1 MKNACRL
8 DEENGRETMCGR
20 FYIDDETVREI
31 EKIAG
36 RIERKNAKMGDV
48 HPSEPALVL
57 RADQDSMVADVLKWG
72 YASAR
77 NNTLIFNAR
86 TETVRE
92 RPMFRYDF
100 EARRCLVP
108 ACKFYEWKDIGAKK
122 KEKYTFFAP
131 EEVLYL
137 AGIYHKDP
145 EGDRFTILTREA
157 EGCMTGIHGRMPL
170 IIRKE
175 NMEEWLFSET
185 EAEELLDRHFEKLRR
200 QKSEAEGYRQMSL
213 F

>member
-1 MKNACRL
+1 
-8 DEENGRETMCGR
+8 MCGR
-20 FYIDDETVREI
+20 FYIDDETMCEI

-36 RIERKNAKMGDV
+36 KIDRKNAKIGDV

-57 RADQDSMVADVLKWG
+57 RADHDSVVADVLKWG
-72 YASAR
+72 YASAG
-77 NNTLIFNAR
+77 NHTLIFNAR

-108 ACKFYEWKDIGAKK
+108 ACKFYEWKDTGAKK
-122 KEKYTFFAP
+122 KEKYEFFTP

-137 AGIYHKDP
+137 AGIYHIDP

-157 EGCMTGIHGRMPL
+157 EGCMTGINSRMPL
-170 IIRKE
+170 ILRKE

-185 EAEELLDRHFEKLRR
+185 EAKEMLDRHFEKLQR
-200 QKSEAEGYRQMSL
+200 QKSEAGGYQQMSL

>member
-1 MKNACRL
+1 
-8 DEENGRETMCGR
+8 MCGR
-20 FYIDDETVREI
+20 FYIDDETMHEI

-36 RIERKNAKMGDV
+36 KIDRKNAKIGDV
-48 HPSEPALVL
+48 HPSELALVL
-57 RADQDSMVADVLKWG
+57 RADHDSVVADVLKWG

-77 NNTLIFNAR
+77 NRTLIFNAR

-92 RPMFRYDF
+92 RPMFRCDF
-100 EARRCLVP
+100 ETRRCLVP

-122 KEKYTFFAP
+122 KEKYEFFAP

-157 EGCMTGIHGRMPL
+157 EGCMTGVHSRMPL
-170 IIRKE
+170 ILRRE

-185 EAEELLDRHFEKLRR
+185 EAKEMLDRHFEKLQR
-200 QKSEAEGYRQMSL
+200 QKSEAGGYQQMSL

>member
-1 MKNACRL
+1 
-8 DEENGRETMCGR
+8 MCGR
-20 FYIDDETVREI
+20 FYIDDETMCEI

-36 RIERKNAKMGDV
+36 KIYRKNAKIGDV

-57 RADQDSMVADVLKWG
+57 RADHDSVVADVLKWG
-72 YASAR
+72 YASAG
-77 NNTLIFNAR
+77 NHTLIFNAR

-108 ACKFYEWKDIGAKK
+108 ACKFYEWKDTGAKK
-122 KEKYTFFAP
+122 KEKYEFFTP

-157 EGCMTGIHGRMPL
+157 EGCMTGIHSRMPL
-170 IIRKE
+170 ILRKE

-185 EAEELLDRHFEKLRR
+185 EAKEMLDRHFEKLQR
-200 QKSEAEGYRQMSL
+200 QKSEAGGYQQMSL

>member
-1 MKNACRL
+1 
-8 DEENGRETMCGR
+8 MCGR
-20 FYIDDETVREI
+20 FYIDDETMCEI

-36 RIERKNAKMGDV
+36 KIDRKNAKIGDV

-57 RADQDSMVADVLKWG
+57 RADHDSVVADVLKWG
-72 YASAR
+72 YASAG
-77 NNTLIFNAR
+77 NHTLILNAR

-108 ACKFYEWKDIGAKK
+108 ACKFYEWKDTGAKK
-122 KEKYTFFAP
+122 KEKYEFFTP

-157 EGCMTGIHGRMPL
+157 EGCMTGIHSRMPL
-170 IIRKE
+170 ILRKE

-185 EAEELLDRHFEKLRR
+185 EAKEMLDRHFEKLQR
-200 QKSEAEGYRQMSL
+200 QKSEAGGYQQMSL

>member
-1 MKNACRL
+1 
-8 DEENGRETMCGR
+8 MCGR
-20 FYIDDETVREI
+20 FYIDDETMCEI

-36 RIERKNAKMGDV
+36 EIDRKNAKIGDV

-57 RADQDSMVADVLKWG
+57 RADHDSVVADVLKWG
-72 YASAR
+72 YASAG
-77 NNTLIFNAR
+77 NHTLIFNAR

-108 ACKFYEWKDIGAKK
+108 ACKFYEWKDTGAKK
-122 KEKYTFFAP
+122 KEKYEFFMP

-157 EGCMTGIHGRMPL
+157 EGCMTGIHSRMPL
-170 IIRKE
+170 ILRKE

-185 EAEELLDRHFEKLRR
+185 EAKEMLDRHFEKLQR
-200 QKSEAEGYRQMSL
+200 QKSEAGGYQQMSL